1 MFIAQLVI
9 RVVESLTVLGCRER
23 TNPAIVLLQKMQ
35 NNQNSNLP
43 ESATIICKKK
53 SAKFAAFLLPLTS
66 DQPTVAKF
74 NCFLSIRAGIN
85 LLELTN

>member
-1 MFIAQLVI
+1 MFLAQLVI
-9 RVVESLTVLGCRER
+9 RVVESLTDVEREPTQR
-23 TNPAIVLLQKMQ
+23 SFCCNNCKIFKTATCLNPRQSFA
-35 NNQNSNLP
+35 
-43 ESATIICKKK
+43 KKK

-74 NCFLSIRAGIN
+74 NCFLLIRAGIN